1 MSSLSA
7 LVKELRGKTGAG
19 ILDCQKALQETGS
32 DIEKSIDLLRQ
43 KGLAAAQKKSGR
55 ETKEG
60 LISSYIHAG
69 SKIGVL
75 LEVNCETDFVA
86 RNEEFQGFVKE
97 VALQIAAAHPLF
109 VKREDI
115 PADLVEREKN
125 IYLAQVKESGKPE
138 AAWEKIV
145 NGKLEKYYQEQCL
158 LEQGFIK
165 DPKVTIQDMVSQKI
179 AKLGENISI
188 SRFTRYQLGQD

>member
-1 MSSLSA
+1 MSSLSIM
-7 LVKELRGKTGAG
+7 VKELRGKTGAG
-19 ILDCQKALQETGS
+19 ILDCQKALKETGS
-32 DIEKSIDLLRQ
+32 DIEKAIDFLRQ
-43 KGLAAAQKKSGR
+43 KGLAAAQKKAGR

-86 RNEEFQGFVKE
+86 RNEEFQEFVKDI
-97 VALQIAAAHPLF
+97 ALQIAASDPQF
-109 VKREDI
+109 IKRDDI
-115 PADLVEREKN
+115 PAELIEREKN
-125 IYLAQVKESGKPE
+125 IYLAQVKEAAKPE
-138 AAWEKIV
+138 AAWEKII
-145 NGKLEKYYQEQCL
+145 NGKLEKFYQEQCL

-165 DPKVTIQDMVSQKI
+165 DPKVKIQDLLSQKI
-179 AKLGENISI
+179 AKIGENISI

>member
-1 MSSLSA
+1 MSSLST
-7 LVKELRGKTGAG
+7 LVKELRVKTGAG

-32 DIEKSIDLLRQ
+32 DIEKSIDFLRQ

-69 SKIGVL
+69 SRIGVL

-86 RNEEFQGFVKE
+86 RNEEFQSFVKE
-97 VALQIAAAHPLF
+97 VALQIAASEPSV

-115 PADLVEREKN
+115 PDDLIQREKK
-125 IYLAQVKESGKPE
+125 IYLAQAKESGKPE

-145 NGKLEKYYQEQCL
+145 NGKLEKFYQVQCL

-165 DPKVTIQDMVSQKI
+165 DPKTTIQDLLSQRI

>member
-19 ILDCQKALQETGS
+19 ILDCQKALQDTGS
-32 DIEKSIDLLRQ
+32 DIEKAIDLLRQ
-43 KGLAAAQKKSGR
+43 KGLAAAQKKAGR

-60 LISSYIHAG
+60 LISSYIHSG

-86 RNEEFQGFVKE
+86 RNEEFRDFVKE
-97 VALQIAAAHPLF
+97 VAMQITASQPLF
-109 VKREDI
+109 VRREDI
-115 PADLVEREKN
+115 PEDLVEREKN
-125 IYLAQVKESGKPE
+125 IYVAQVKESGKPE
-138 AAWEKIV
+138 TAWEKIIK
-145 NGKLEKYYQEQCL
+145 GKLEKYYQEQCL
-158 LEQGFIK
+158 LEQAFIK
-165 DPKVTIQDMVSQKI
+165 DPKITIQDLMAQKI
-179 AKLGENISI
+179 AKPGENITI

>member
-19 ILDCQKALQETGS
+19 ILDCQKALQENNS
-32 DIEKSIDLLRQ
+32 DIEKAIDFLRQ
-43 KGLAAAQKKSGR
+43 KGLAAAQKKAGR

-86 RNEEFQGFVKE
+86 RNEEFQAFVKDI
-97 VALQIAAAHPLF
+97 AMQIAASQPAF

-115 PADLVEREKN
+115 PSDLIEREKN
-125 IYLAQVKESGKPE
+125 VYLGQVKESGKPE

-145 NGKLEKYYQEQCL
+145 NGKLEKFYQEQCL